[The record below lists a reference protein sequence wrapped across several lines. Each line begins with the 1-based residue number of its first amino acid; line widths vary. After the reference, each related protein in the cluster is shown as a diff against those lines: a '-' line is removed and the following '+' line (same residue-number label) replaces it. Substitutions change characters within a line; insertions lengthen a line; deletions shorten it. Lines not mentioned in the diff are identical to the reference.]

1 MILID
6 THVLI
11 WFLSGYKRLS
21 EFHHE
26 QICDALVSKQLL
38 LSAISIWEI
47 AIKERAGRLNLSKPL
62 DILRQEL
69 EATICIIPITAEILY
84 NSVYLPGDFHKD
96 PADRIIIS
104 TAIFENCQ
112 LITYDEKIVQ
122 YAAAGHVRC
131 L

>member
-11 WFLSGYKRLS
+11 WFLAGDKKLTPM
-21 EFHHE
+21 HNQ
-26 QICDALVSKQLL
+26 QIDEALKLGQLC

-47 AIKERAGRLNLSKPL
+47 AVKKRSDNLKLTQPL
-62 DILRQEL
+62 DVLLHEID
-69 EATICIIPITAEILY
+69 AVICIIPLTAEILY

-104 TAIFENCQ
+104 TAMSGNHQ
-112 LITYDEKIVQ
+112 LITYDRKIIAYGKQ
-122 YAAAGHVRC
+122 NHLTC

>member
-11 WFLSGYKRLS
+11 WFLSGHTELTL
-21 EFHHE
+21 FHRKKM
-26 QICDALVSKQLL
+26 CKALELKQLF

-47 AIKERAGRLNLSKPL
+47 AVKERSGNLDLLKPL
-62 DILRQEL
+62 NILLQEI
-69 EATICIIPITAEILY
+69 ESVICVIPLTAEILY
-84 NSVYLPGDFHKD
+84 SSVYLPGDFHKD

-104 TAIFENCQ
+104 TALSGNYQ
-112 LITYDEKIVQ
+112 LITYDKKILEYSRQ
-122 YAAAGHVRC
+122 GHLTC